1 MKINILL
8 AAFIFPT
15 DKFPEVGLLGH
26 STLHFQG
33 SWYILISF
41 QKFCRPARP
50 WPQEDQQ
57 LLETVENIIRHAPDL
72 IGDT

>member
-26 STLHFQG
+26 RTLHFQG

-41 QKFCRPARP
+41 QKFYHFARP

-57 LLETVENIIRHAPDL
+57 VLATVENIIRYASDST
-72 IGDT
+72 GET